1 MPRRPLRL
9 RTAEADA
16 EVRAGLHRIR
26 AEYSVPGRFPPAV
39 LAEAAAPPVLGDG
52 RADLREIPFFTLDPP
67 GSMDLDQAMHLE
79 RRGSGHRVRY
89 AIADVAGFVRPGGAL
104 DAEARARG
112 VTLYL
117 PDANSPLHPR
127 LMSEGTASLL
137 PGRDRP
143 AVAWTI
149 DVDDAGRITG
159 VDVRR
164 AIVRSRARLDYATA
178 RHDGAGPGHHGTGHH
193 GTGHHGTGHRGGDPR
208 IALLGEIGERL
219 IAAEAARGGVSLPL
233 PEQEVVHA
241 NGGWALKLRGDLATE
256 AWNAQISLLTGR
268 AAARLMLDGGVGLL
282 RTMPPAPA
290 EAEAR
295 LRLAARALGVAW
307 PADASYGDIVRAL
320 DPALPRHAAFL
331 HDAAGLMRGAGY
343 TAFDGTRPQQ
353 PEHAAVAAPYAHV
366 TAPIRRLA
374 DRYATEVCLA
384 LAAGRPV
391 PGWAREALPGLPEAM
406 QRALRRAADVD
417 HACVDLVEALLLR
430 DHVGDVFDAVVVDVN
445 GDRTGGRVQLVAP
458 PVFGRCEGADLPLGE
473 QVKVRL
479 EEADPA
485 RRRVRF
491 SRTA

>member
-9 RTAEADA
+9 RTALSPAERADA
-16 EVRAGLHRIR
+16 EVRAGLDRIR
-26 AEYSVPGRFPPAV
+26 SEFSVPGAFPPGA
-39 LAEAAAPPVLGDG
+39 LAEAAGPAAHPDG
-52 RADLREIPFFTLDPP
+52 RADLRGIPFFTLDPP
-67 GSMDLDQAMHLE
+67 GSLDLDQAMHLE

-89 AIADVAGFVRPGGAL
+89 AIADMAGFVRPGGAL

-117 PDANSPLHPR
+117 PDASTPLHPR
-127 LMSEGTASLL
+127 RLSEGAASLL

-149 DVDDAGRITG
+149 DIDGGGLITG

-164 AIVRSRARLDYATA
+164 AVVRSHDRLDYAGA
-178 RHDGAGPGHHGTGHH
+178 RHD
-193 GTGHHGTGHRGGDPR
+193 GGDPR
-208 IALLGEIGERL
+208 ITLLGEIGERL

-290 EAEAR
+290 EAVAR

-307 PADASYGDIVRAL
+307 PGGSSYGGIVRAL

-343 TAFDGTRPQQ
+343 TAFDGTPPDQAA
-353 PEHAAVAAPYAHV
+353 HAAVAAPYAHV

-374 DRYATEVCLA
+374 DRHATEVCLA

-391 PGWAREALPGLPEAM
+391 PGWTREALPGLPEVM

-430 DHVGDVFDAVVVDVN
+430 DQVGDVFDAVVVDVSA
-445 GDRTGGRVQLVAP
+445 DRSGGRVQLVSP
-458 PVFGRCEGADLPLGE
+458 PVFGRCDGEGLPLGE

-491 SRTA
+491 SLAT

>member
-16 EVRAGLHRIR
+16 EIRAGLDRIR
-26 AEYSVPGRFPPAV
+26 AEFSVPGAFPPAA
-39 LAEAAAPPVLGDG
+39 LAEAAASAPPLNG
-52 RADLREIPFFTLDPP
+52 RVDLRDVPFFTLDPP
-67 GSMDLDQAMHLE
+67 GSLDLDQAMHLE

-104 DAEARARG
+104 DTEARARG

-117 PDANSPLHPR
+117 PDASAPLHPR
-127 LMSEGTASLL
+127 PLSEGSASLL
-137 PGRDRP
+137 PGRERP

-149 DVDDAGRITG
+149 DIDDAGRITG

-164 AIVRSRARLDYATA
+164 ALVRSRARLDYATA
-178 RHDGAGPGHHGTGHH
+178 R
-193 GTGHHGTGHRGGDPR
+193 RGGDDPR
-208 IALLGEIGERL
+208 IALLSEIGERL
-219 IAAEAARGGVSLPL
+219 VAAEAARGGVSLPL

-241 NGGWALKLRGDLATE
+241 GGGWALKLRGDLATE

-282 RTMPPAPA
+282 RTMAPAPA
-290 EAEAR
+290 EAVER
-295 LRLAARALGVAW
+295 LRLAARALGVSW
-307 PADASYGDIVRAL
+307 PGDASYGDIVRAL

-343 TAFDGTRPQQ
+343 TAFDGAPPRQAA
-353 PEHAAVAAPYAHV
+353 HAAVAAPYAHV

-384 LAAGRPV
+384 LAADRPV
-391 PGWAREALPGLPEAM
+391 PRWAREALPLLPEAM
-406 QRALRRAADVD
+406 QRALRRGADVD
-417 HACVDLVEALLLR
+417 RACVDLVEALLLR

-445 GDRTGGRVQLVAP
+445 GDRAGGRVQLVAP
-458 PVFGRCEGADLPLGE
+458 PVFGRCDGEALPLGE
-473 QVKVRL
+473 QVRVRL

-491 SRTA
+491 SRAS

>member
-26 AEYSVPGRFPPAV
+26 AEFSVPGPFPPAV
-39 LAEAAAPPVLGDG
+39 LAEAAEAAAAGDG
-52 RADLREIPFFTLDPP
+52 RADLRDVPFFTLDPP
-67 GSMDLDQAMHLE
+67 GSMDLDQAMQLE
-79 RRGSGHRVRY
+79 RRGPGHRVRY
-89 AIADVAGFVRPGGAL
+89 AIADVAGFVRPGGAV

-117 PDANSPLHPR
+117 PDASSPLHPR
-127 LMSEGTASLL
+127 RLSEGTASLL
-137 PGRDRP
+137 PGVERP
-143 AVAWTI
+143 AVVWTI
-149 DVDDAGRITG
+149 DIDDAGRITG

-164 AIVRSRARLDYATA
+164 AVVRSRDRLDYATA
-178 RHDGAGPGHHGTGHH
+178 RHDRAGR
-193 GTGHHGTGHRGGDPR
+193 RGGDPR

-241 NGGWALKLRGDLATE
+241 GGGWALKLRGDLATE
-256 AWNAQISLLTGR
+256 AWNAQISLLAGR

-290 EAEAR
+290 EAERR

-343 TAFDGTRPQQ
+343 TAFDGSRPEQ

-384 LAAGRPV
+384 LAAGRAV
-391 PGWAREALPGLPEAM
+391 PGWAREALPELPETM

-458 PVFGRCEGADLPLGE
+458 PVFGRCEGAGLPLGE

-491 SRTA
+491 SRAA

>member
-9 RTAEADA
+9 RTAESDA
-16 EVRAGLHRIR
+16 EVRAGLDRIR
-26 AEYSVPGRFPPAV
+26 AEFSVPGPFPHAA
-39 LAEAAAPPVLGDG
+39 LAEASSPAVPSNG
-52 RADLREIPFFTLDPP
+52 RVDLRDVPFFTLDPP
-67 GSMDLDQAMHLE
+67 GSLDLDQAMHLE

-117 PDANSPLHPR
+117 PDANTPLHPR
-127 LMSEGTASLL
+127 PLSEGSASLL
-137 PGRDRP
+137 PGRERP

-149 DVDDAGRITG
+149 DIDDAGRITR

-164 AIVRSRARLDYATA
+164 ALVRSRERLDHATA
-178 RHDGAGPGHHGTGHH
+178 R
-193 GTGHHGTGHRGGDPR
+193 RGSDPR

-219 IAAEAARGGVSLPL
+219 IAAEAARAGMSLPL

-241 NGGWALKLRGDLATE
+241 DGGWTLKLRGDLATE

-290 EAEAR
+290 EAVER
-295 LRLAARALGVAW
+295 LRPAARALGVSW
-307 PADASYGDIVRAL
+307 PGNASYGDIIRAL
-320 DPALPRHAAFL
+320 DPALPRHAALL

-343 TAFDGTRPQQ
+343 TAFDGTRPEQAV
-353 PEHAAVAAPYAHV
+353 HAAVAAPYAHV

-384 LAAGRPV
+384 LAADRPV
-391 PGWAREALPGLPEAM
+391 PEWAREALPELPAAM
-406 QRALRRAADVD
+406 QRALRRGADID

-445 GDRTGGRVQLVAP
+445 GTGGRVQLVSP
-458 PVFGRCEGADLPLGE
+458 PVFGRCDGEGLPLGE
-473 QVKVRL
+473 QVRVRL

-491 SRTA
+491 SRAP

>member
-16 EVRAGLHRIR
+16 EIRAGLDRIR
-26 AEYSVPGRFPPAV
+26 AEYSVPGPFPPAV
-39 LAEAAAPPVLGDG
+39 LTEAAGPAVHPDG
-52 RADLREIPFFTLDPP
+52 RADLRGLPFFTLDPP
-67 GSMDLDQAMHLE
+67 GSLDLDQAMHLE
-79 RRGSGHRVRY
+79 RRGPGHRVRY
-89 AIADVAGFVRPGGAL
+89 AIADMAGFVRPGGAL
-104 DAEARARG
+104 DAEARSRG

-117 PDANSPLHPR
+117 PDANAPLHPR
-127 LMSEGTASLL
+127 PLSENAASLL

-149 DVDDAGRITG
+149 DIDDAGRITG

-164 AIVRSRARLDYATA
+164 ALVRSRARLDYATA
-178 RHDGAGPGHHGTGHH
+178 RHD
-193 GTGHHGTGHRGGDPR
+193 GGDPR

-282 RTMPPAPA
+282 RTMPPAPP
-290 EAEAR
+290 EAVAR
-295 LRLAARALGVAW
+295 LRLAAGALGVAW
-307 PADASYGDIVRAL
+307 PGGSAYGDIVRAL
-320 DPALPRHAAFL
+320 DPSLPRHAAFL
-331 HDAAGLMRGAGY
+331 HDAGALMRGAGY
-343 TAFDGTRPQQ
+343 TAFDGSPPGQA
-353 PEHAAVAAPYAHV
+353 EHAAVAAPYAHV

-391 PGWAREALPGLPEAM
+391 PGWAREALPELPEVM
-406 QRALRRAADVD
+406 QRALRRAADID

-430 DHVGDVFDAVVVDVN
+430 DHVGDVFDAVVVDVSA
-445 GDRTGGRVQLVAP
+445 DRSGGRVQLVSP
-458 PVFGRCEGADLPLGE
+458 PVFGRCDGAALPLGE
-473 QVKVRL
+473 QVRVRL

>member
-16 EVRAGLHRIR
+16 EVRAGLDRIR
-26 AEYSVPGRFPPAV
+26 AEYSVPGPFPPAV
-39 LAEAAAPPVLGDG
+39 LAEAAGSAAAANG
-52 RADLREIPFFTLDPP
+52 RADLRDVPFFTLDPP

-79 RRGSGHRVRY
+79 RRGAGHRVRY

-104 DAEARARG
+104 DAEARTRG

-127 LMSEGTASLL
+127 PLSEGTASLL
-137 PGRDRP
+137 PGRERP

-149 DVDDAGRITG
+149 DIDAEGRIAD

-164 AIVRSRARLDYATA
+164 ALVRSRDRLDYATA
-178 RHDGAGPGHHGTGHH
+178 RHD
-193 GTGHHGTGHRGGDPR
+193 GGDPR

-290 EAEAR
+290 ETVER
-295 LRLAARALGVAW
+295 LRPAARALGVAW
-307 PADASYGDIVRAL
+307 PADASYGAIVRAL
-320 DPALPRHAAFL
+320 DPSIPRHAAFL
-331 HDAAGLMRGAGY
+331 HDAAGLLRGAGY
-343 TAFDGTRPQQ
+343 TAFDGTRPEQAV
-353 PEHAAVAAPYAHV
+353 HAAVAAPYAHV

-391 PGWAREALPGLPEAM
+391 PDWTRAALPELPEVM
-406 QRALRRAADVD
+406 QRALRRANDVD

-445 GDRTGGRVQLVAP
+445 GDRTGGRVQLAAP
-458 PVFGRCEGADLPLGE
+458 PVIGRCDGAGLPLGE
-473 QVKVRL
+473 QVRVRL
-479 EEADPA
+479 EEADAA
-485 RRRVRF
+485 RRHVRF
-491 SRTA
+491 SRAG